1 MESTWFQYYIYKD
14 RMVNLMNQNCKHKG
28 NYKLKF
34 DKNKEKIYL
43 ENNHDFK
50 KCLEKN
56 KFIHNE
62 CVVARRTQI

>member
-1 MESTWFQYYIYKD
+1 
-14 RMVNLMNQNCKHKG
+14 MVNLMNQNCKHKG